1 MGWRLCWTVREDSD
15 GNYTD
20 VTNTGGIID
29 RQDLSPTLQTDGHTH
44 TSVAAIS
51 WRAYSPSFKKKKK
64 EKIVASKTV
73 GSHGYNYSPFVIY
86 CCISRDFS
94 SSSYRVVVRGEFL
107 CCAI

>member
-64 EKIVASKTV
+64 EKNCRFQNGRLTWLQLFTFCYLLLYI
-73 GSHGYNYSPFVIY
+73 P
-86 CCISRDFS
+86 
-94 SSSYRVVVRGEFL
+94 
-107 CCAI
+107 

>member
-44 TSVAAIS
+44 KCRRHFLARLFSLIQ
-51 WRAYSPSFKKKKK
+51 KEKK
-64 EKIVASKTV
+64 EKLSLPKRSAHMATTIHLLLFIVV
-73 GSHGYNYSPFVIY
+73 
-86 CCISRDFS
+86 SRDFS
-94 SSSYRVVVRGEFL
+94 SSSYRVGGIPSMRHL
-107 CCAI
+107 TS

>member
-51 WRAYSPSFKKKKK
+51 WRAYSPSFKKKKGK
-64 EKIVASKTV
+64 KLSLPKRSAHMATTIHLLLFIVVYPVT
-73 GSHGYNYSPFVIY
+73 
-86 CCISRDFS
+86 
-94 SSSYRVVVRGEFL
+94 FL
-107 CCAI
+107 LLLIEWW

>member
-44 TSVAAIS
+44 KCRRHFLARLFSLIQ
-51 WRAYSPSFKKKKK
+51 K
-64 EKIVASKTV
+64 EKKGKNCRFQNGRLTWLQLFTFCYLLLYI
-73 GSHGYNYSPFVIY
+73 P
-86 CCISRDFS
+86 
-94 SSSYRVVVRGEFL
+94 
-107 CCAI
+107 